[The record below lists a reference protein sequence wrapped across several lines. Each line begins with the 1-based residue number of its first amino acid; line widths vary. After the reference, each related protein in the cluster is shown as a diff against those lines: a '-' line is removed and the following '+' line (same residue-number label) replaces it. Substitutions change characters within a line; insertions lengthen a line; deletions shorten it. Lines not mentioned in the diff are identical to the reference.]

1 MEPKRMMRSR
11 TERMIAGVCGG
22 LAEYFHMDPTV
33 VRVIFVLAALVNGI
47 GLIVYLVLWLV
58 MPEAPVA
65 APTLPPVVPPTPAP
79 AEREPREQPPE
90 A

>member
-1 MEPKRMMRSR
+1 METKRLMRSR

-22 LAEYFHMDPTV
+22 LAEYFHMDPTI
-33 VRVIFVLAALVNGI
+33 VRVIFVLAALVNGM

-58 MPEAPVA
+58 MPEAPA
-65 APTLPPVVPPTPAP
+65 SAPVVPPAQASGDTAKK
-79 AEREPREQPPE
+79 EETPE

>member
-1 MEPKRMMRSR
+1 METKRLMRSR
-11 TERMIAGVCGG
+11 KERMIAGVCGG
-22 LAEYFHMDPTV
+22 LAEYFHMDPTI

-58 MPEAPVA
+58 MPEAPVSI
-65 APTLPPVVPPTPAP
+65 PVVPPAAVSADT
-79 AEREPREQPPE
+79 AEEKKEETSE

>member
-1 MEPKRMMRSR
+1 METKRLMRSR
-11 TERMIAGVCGG
+11 KERMIAGVCGG
-22 LAEYFHMDPTV
+22 LAEYFHMDPTI

-58 MPEAPVA
+58 MPEAPVS
-65 APTLPPVVPPTPAP
+65 TPVVPPAAVSPDT
-79 AEREPREQPPE
+79 AEEKKEETSE